1 MANSNEDSLN
11 TPNPNHNANPTS
23 EVGFESLLT
32 TMQQHMTITHDVVQT
47 LVRKPSVESEN
58 LSLPL
63 FNPEIAGADPFAW
76 CATASVLMDNEPQ
89 SRELYF
95 AISRALKGTAAQ
107 WLTRVPVRGL
117 TWEKFTEDFLS
128 HYGGKETATSALM
141 RMINEPP
148 QKDEPTVTF
157 GNRLRSFLSARWE
170 GLSIAE
176 AINAAVFLRQTS
188 YDQRV
193 ERIALAHD
201 IRERDQFHQEMR
213 ALPHARKR
221 SVSLSND
228 PSAKPEA
235 ELNKTS
241 NSRTRCYH
249 CGAVGHKATECRKRM
264 RIEKQKKTQ
273 RPEESRPATSSK
285 VFCFKCRAEGHIVP
299 DCPLRQER
307 KGGHIKE
314 RRVDCR
320 VVEAPTGKLGH
331 QGESFPFCF
340 DSGTE
345 CSLIKESA
353 ASKFS
358 GKRTTDIVVM
368 RGIGNTCVKSTSQ
381 ILSTVCINGFTLE
394 IAFHVLP
401 DSYLKY
407 DIMIGREILSQVFD
421 VHITRIGLDICK
433 RKIVNACNK
442 TAENEIDLNEVDTEV
457 LGDDKG
463 RLISILEKFKNS
475 FITGFPRTR
484 VNTGQLEIRLIDPN
498 VTVQRSPYRLSEEE
512 RRTVRDRISELIR
525 AKIIRPSS
533 SPFASPMLLVKKK
546 DGSDRLCVDFRALN
560 KNTVADRYPLPL
572 IADEIARL
580 QKARYFISL
589 DMASRFHQIPI
600 HPNSTEYT
608 AFVTPDGQYE
618 YVTMPFGLKNALSVF
633 QRAIFN
639 ALSDLEYSYVVVYL
653 DEVLIIA
660 DSIDQALERL
670 NTVLDALV
678 KAGFSFNFAKCS
690 FLKTSVLYLGYV
702 IHNGEVRPNPGK
714 IHALSS
720 LPAPTTVTQLR
731 QFIGLASYFRKFVPK
746 YSQMMKPLYALTS
759 GNRNMTWT
767 DRHEKI
773 RQQVVSILTDAP
785 VLMIFDPNYPIELH
799 TDASSEGYGAILMH
813 KVEDKNRVIEY
824 YSKRTTPAESRYH
837 SYELET
843 LAVVNAVKH
852 FRHYLH
858 GREFL
863 VVTDCNS
870 LKALSNKLHLNDR
883 AQRWWVYLQTFTFD
897 IMYREGKRMAHVDFF
912 SRNFV
917 DLDHR
922 KIDKIAEKEINLAEI
937 SED

>member
-32 TMQQHMTITHDVVQT
+32 TMQQHMTITHDLVQT

-95 AISRALKGTAAQ
+95 AISGALKGTAGQ

-141 RMINEPP
+141 RMFNEPP
-148 QKDEPTVTF
+148 QKDEPTATF
-157 GNRLRSFLSARWE
+157 GNRLRSLLSARWE

-176 AINAAVFLRQTS
+176 AINAAVLLRQTS

-201 IRERDQFHQEMR
+201 IRARDQFHQEMR

-273 RPEESRPATSSK
+273 RPEEIRPATSSK
-285 VFCFKCRAEGHIVP
+285 VFCFKCRAEGHIAP
-299 DCPLRQER
+299 DCPLRQEK

-320 VVEAPTGKLGH
+320 VVEAPTGKLSH

-368 RGIGNTCVKSTSQ
+368 QGIGNTCVKSTSQ
-381 ILSTVCINGFTLE
+381 ILSTVCINDFTLE

-653 DEVLIIA
+653 DKVLIIA

-720 LPAPTTVTQLR
+720 LPAPTTVTQIR

-843 LAVVNAVKH
+843 LAVVNAIKH